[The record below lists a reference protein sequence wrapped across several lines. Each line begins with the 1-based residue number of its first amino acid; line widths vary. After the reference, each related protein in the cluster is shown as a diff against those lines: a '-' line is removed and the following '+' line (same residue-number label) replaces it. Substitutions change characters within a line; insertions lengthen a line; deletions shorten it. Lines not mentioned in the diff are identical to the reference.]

1 MTPELYL
8 LVGLA
13 IGVCLGGLIGWLVGA
28 RNRGASPAENADRQ
42 ALLDESRGRTER
54 AESEA
59 RDLRD
64 KLSSTEKQLA
74 AAEAN
79 RASAEKLLE
88 EQKEIHAQAVASARE
103 SQAKALE
110 ELKDAFKGLSAEA
123 LAKSHPEF
131 LRQANET
138 FAKFQETAK
147 GDLKAR
153 QTEISKLLEP
163 LREQLHNY
171 QSRLSENATN
181 QQKAMVELKKQF
193 ENLSN
198 YSESLSSETSQLR
211 RVLHSSQA
219 RGRWG
224 EETLRRV
231 VEAAGMSQHCDF
243 TEQAVQGDAKPDLVV
258 RLPGDRLIIV
268 DAKTPE
274 LDFLHALEESD
285 ATKRAA
291 DLGSHA
297 RKLKETIKALAD
309 RDYPSQFPNALDF
322 VVLFLPA
329 ESLFSAALEGD
340 RDLIVWAANRR
351 ILLATPASLI
361 ALLRSVSVS
370 WQQHD
375 QTENA
380 RAIAKAAGDLFGRV
394 AKFTDHFENIRKG
407 LDRANNA
414 YNDAVGSYE
423 RMVRPAGERL
433 IKLGGDDSGKELQDI
448 RPAETILRQL
458 TSAEAGNEESSK

>member
-1 MTPELYL
+1 
-8 LVGLA
+8 
-13 IGVCLGGLIGWLVGA
+13 
-28 RNRGASPAENADRQ
+28 
-42 ALLDESRGRTER
+42 
-54 AESEA
+54 
-59 RDLRD
+59 
-64 KLSSTEKQLA
+64 
-74 AAEAN
+74 
-79 RASAEKLLE
+79 
-88 EQKEIHAQAVASARE
+88 
-103 SQAKALE
+103 
-110 ELKDAFKGLSAEA
+110 
-123 LAKSHPEF
+123 
-131 LRQANET
+131 
-138 FAKFQETAK
+138 
-147 GDLKAR
+147 
-153 QTEISKLLEP
+153 
-163 LREQLHNY
+163 
-171 QSRLSENATN
+171 
-181 QQKAMVELKKQF
+181 MVELKKQF